1 LSNLLKGGWVEV
13 NSDEKRIIDT
23 NELVNKRLTGLSQ
36 PVRRASHTTLGEPD
50 EEGFAGGVQAE
61 ILDGLTGD
69 DENGIPTV
77 IHQEPVPT
85 GPSLEDTQKQV
96 DQMLADAQA
105 QVDAARQEA
114 DNIRAAA
121 AKDAETIRE
130 NARQEGTQQGYQDGI
145 AQAEQE
151 CSQRMAE
158 LDQKQK
164 ELETAYETRIQD
176 LEPQFIDTLTGIYEH
191 IFHVE
196 LQGYRDILFYL
207 ITNTMRK
214 IEGNRSFFIHVSK
227 EDYPFVSM
235 QKKQIAASVAAGS
248 SIEVVEDLTLSKN
261 QCMIE
266 TEDGIFDCG
275 VSTQLTE
282 LSNRLKLLSY
292 EKE

>member
-1 LSNLLKGGWVEV
+1 MSSLLKGCWVEV
-13 NSDEKRIIDT
+13 NNEEKRIIDT

-36 PVRRASHTTLGEPD
+36 PVRRMAHTTLGEPD
-50 EEGFAGGVQAE
+50 EDGFAGGVQAE
-61 ILDGLTGD
+61 ILEGLTEDGD
-69 DENGIPTV
+69 SGASAV
-77 IHQEPVPT
+77 IHQEPAPL

-96 DQMLADAQA
+96 DQMLADARA
-105 QVDAARQEA
+105 QVEAARQEA
-114 DNIRAAA
+114 DSIRAQAQSDAA
-121 AKDAETIRE
+121 NVKE
-130 NARQEGTQQGYQDGI
+130 NARQEGMQQGYQDGI
-145 AQAEQE
+145 ARADQE
-151 CSQRMAE
+151 TNQRMAQLE
-158 LDQKQK
+158 QK
-164 ELETAYETRIQD
+164 EKDLESAYETKIQE

-191 IFHVE
+191 IFQVE
-196 LQGYRDILFYL
+196 LQGYRDILSYL

-235 QKKQIAASVAAGS
+235 QKKQFAASVASGS
-248 SIEVVEDLTLSKN
+248 SVEVVEDLTLSKN
-261 QCMIE
+261 QCLIE